1 MAKMSSRML
10 LIGLV
15 ATSSTAIASAQ
26 TAANPGYCRRPPT
39 LMPLKAEPQANLYG
53 GARLIRASAPDVP
66 EGMQLCPDGS
76 LIRITDVCPPPPPP
90 PPPPPEPERGGDESS
105 DSIVVTGSRIEG
117 GRSVSAPAASEEGE
131 ADRSGRRKRQAPP
144 AGLLTAGDH
153 DDLLNPEL
161 YAFYVNKARDL
172 GQQIPSLPVLDTRR
186 TLTIELKDDQGR
198 PMALQPVTVE
208 CSDGNSITL
217 ASQSDGKVVFFPELD
232 RLSPKLVLGAGGER
246 REIALAQRR
255 GTQLHSLVLP
265 GDARPV
271 DKLDL
276 MIVLDCTGSMSDEI
290 AFLKSELRA
299 ILDDLKKRHPTLDL
313 RVGLVA
319 YRDIGDDFVTRT
331 YQLTPD
337 LDALQAAIAEQRGG
351 GGGDMPEAVD
361 EALARGVDQHWRDDA
376 LRTLVL
382 VADAP
387 PHDDKMRIAF
397 DAAEVAR
404 AKRVQI
410 VPVASSGVD
419 NRAEYFMRATA
430 ALTQS
435 RYVFLTDDSGIGN
448 PHAEPDVACYVVT
461 SLASTIRRVLD
472 SQLSGRRIEPAT
484 QEVIRVN
491 GIYDNGKCRLPANF
505 RVEPKKP
512 RKPQ

>member
-1 MAKMSSRML
+1 MAKMSPRMV
-10 LIGLV
+10 LIALV
-15 ATSSTAIASAQ
+15 ATSSTSISSAQ
-26 TAANPGYCRRPPT
+26 AATDAGFCRRPPT
-39 LMPLKAEPQANLYG
+39 LMTLKPEQPVALFG
-53 GARLIRASAPDVP
+53 GARLIRAAAPDVP
-66 EGMQLCPDGS
+66 EGMQMCPDGS
-76 LIRITDVCPPPPPP
+76 IIPVAEPCPPPPPP
-90 PPPPPEPERGGDESS
+90 PPTPVPERGGGD

-117 GRSVSAPAASEEGE
+117 SRSASVSAPAEEV
-131 ADRSGRRKRQAPP
+131 DRSDRRARQFPP

-161 YAFYVNKARDL
+161 YAFYANKMRDL
-172 GQQIPSLPVLDTRR
+172 GQAIPSLPILDTRR
-186 TLTIELKDDQGR
+186 TLTVELKDEQGR
-198 PMALQPVTVE
+198 QMALQPVTVE
-208 CSDGNSITL
+208 CSDGNTITL
-217 ASQSDGKVVFFPELD
+217 SSQSDGRVVFFPELD
-232 RLSPKLVLGAGGER
+232 RLSAKLVLAAGGER
-246 REIALAQRR
+246 REIALSQRR
-255 GTQLHSLVLP
+255 STQVHSLILP
-265 GDARPV
+265 GEARSV
-271 DKLDL
+271 DKMDL
-276 MIVLDCTGSMSDEI
+276 MIVLDCTGSMGDEI

-299 ILDDLKKRHPTLDL
+299 ILDDLKRRHPNLDL

-319 YRDIGDDFVTRT
+319 YRDIGDEFVTRT
-331 YQLTPD
+331 YRLTPD
-337 LDALQAAIAEQRGG
+337 LDALQSAIAKQSGS

-361 EALARGVDQHWRDDA
+361 EALARGIDQQWRDDA

-382 VADAP
+382 IADAP

-397 DAAEVAR
+397 DAAEIAR

-419 NRAEYFMRATA
+419 DRAEYFMRASA

-472 SQLSGRRIEPAT
+472 SQLSGRRIEPSE

-491 GIYDNGKCRLPANF
+491 GIYDNGKCRLPAGF
-505 RVEPKKP
+505 SVQPKKP
-512 RKPQ
+512 RKLR